1 MAKSPN
7 CGYSDNFYSL
17 GGSRNI
23 GNISLVCPTVYCET
37 DTGASPKVY
46 AHNQDFLSYIHG
58 ENAQYSL
65 HTATK
70 AMTMTAFDIFNDPE
84 IVK

>member
-1 MAKSPN
+1 LS
-7 CGYSDNFYSL
+7 
-17 GGSRNI
+17 
-23 GNISLVCPTVYCET
+23 YCEI
-37 DTGASPKVY
+37 DTGANPKIY
-46 AHNQDFLSYIHG
+46 AHNQDFLPYIHG

-70 AMTMTAFDIFNDPE
+70 TMVMTAFDIFNNPE

>member
-1 MAKSPN
+1 M
-7 CGYSDNFYSL
+7 
-17 GGSRNI
+17 
-23 GNISLVCPTVYCET
+23 VCPTVYCKT

-46 AHNQDFLSYIHG
+46 AHNQDFLPYVHG
-58 ENAQYSL
+58 ENVRYSL

-70 AMTMTAFDIFNDPE
+70 TMVMTAFDIFNDPE

>member
-1 MAKSPN
+1 M
-7 CGYSDNFYSL
+7 
-17 GGSRNI
+17 
-23 GNISLVCPTVYCET
+23 VCPTVYCEI

-46 AHNQDFLSYIHG
+46 AHNQDFMPYVHG

-65 HTATK
+65 HTTTK
-70 AMTMTAFDIFNDPE
+70 TMVMTAFDIFNNPE